1 MAEVYAGCFELLRP
15 GGILVTITK
24 HSRRGDRTL
33 DKKKKKKNPEKKRK
47 KKKT

>member
-33 DKKKKKKNPEKKRK
+33 DLVSLAKVSL
-47 KKKT
+47 